1 MENIM
6 KFEYDDVDEE
16 KENNFEND
24 KQLTVFERIGQ
35 QIEKKN
41 LTKKKRELK
50 IKTID

>member
-1 MENIM
+1 MEDIM
-6 KFEYDDVDEE
+6 KFDYDDVDEE

-41 LTKKKRELK
+41 LTKKKGNLR
-50 IKTID
+50 